1 MENKPQLKKLT
12 EITDLVLDKL
22 GAQPLSPT
30 EMALKKKI
38 TDIFTELNE
47 EERLI
52 ASAYLSTG
60 KESETAD
67 MLGIEKKRVSAV
79 LKHIKVKQ
87 ALTLSG
93 LLLQSRTSTAAE
105 DLVRKLKLFIDTR
118 VTDFFDIIDGKLIV
132 KDFSKIPE
140 DKISAIQSI
149 KETKYGLEIKLVS
162 KLEAID
168 LLSRLLG
175 IEQSQKENSAN
186 VNIENASFRIEV
198 RDLTSEAVGIL
209 PNHNEEGIEN
219 ADFEELP

>member
-38 TDIFTELNE
+38 TDIFAELNE

-52 ASAYLSTG
+52 TSAYLSTG

-67 MLGIEKKRVSAV
+67 MLGIEKKRVSVV

-175 IEQSQKENSAN
+175 IEQSQKEKSAN

-209 PNHNEEGIEN
+209 PNHNEEDIDS